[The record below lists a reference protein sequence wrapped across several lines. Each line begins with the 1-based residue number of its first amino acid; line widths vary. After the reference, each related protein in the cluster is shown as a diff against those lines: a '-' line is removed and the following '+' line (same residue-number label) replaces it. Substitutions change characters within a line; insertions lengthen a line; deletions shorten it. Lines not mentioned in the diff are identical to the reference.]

1 MYVKV
6 TKCDICCFSVMT
18 TYYAL
23 RITHDFECPITFALV
38 LQRLDVTQ
46 IDSSWES
53 TETQLTH
60 HHIGGKSHIISR
72 VILVIQWLADIITL
86 VLC

>member
-6 TKCDICCFSVMT
+6 TKCDICCFLVMAT
-18 TYYAL
+18 FYTL
-23 RITHDFECPITFALV
+23 RIMHDFECPIPFALV
-38 LQRLDVTQ
+38 LQRLDATQ
-46 IDSSWES
+46 IDSSWKS

-72 VILVIQWLADIITL
+72 VILVIQLLA
-86 VLC
+86 